1 MKRFNLKDK
10 ANNSKSVDDLIKYKK
25 QQYLVIKL
33 NKNCK
38 KNLFLDNSEIKNNSK
53 SFWDKFK
60 PYFSNNQSKDDS
72 DILLLERNELL
83 LKNKHIAAVFSPY
96 FQSITDS
103 LDLFE

>member
-10 ANNSKSVDDLIKYKK
+10 ANNSKSVDALIKYKK

-53 SFWDKFK
+53 SF
-60 PYFSNNQSKDDS
+60 
-72 DILLLERNELL
+72 
-83 LKNKHIAAVFSPY
+83 
-96 FQSITDS
+96 
-103 LDLFE
+103 